1 MIGQITQEQ
10 IQDIQAFAQIIS
22 QRITATGETD
32 DFERKRQMIELLDV
46 QVKLNLEDGERV
58 MYLSCALGQETMFIV
73 SSSNCRWR
81 IHYRTLLRKSFEM

>member
-22 QRITATGETD
+22 QRITATGEAD

-81 IHYRTLLRKSFEM
+81 KPKSRSPGFARR